1 MLIGQWKYMS
11 PIAALI
17 GRCQMSRPRNFWRTA
32 QDFRYRDPNIAQPVT
47 PTDVLSTLSEFIKFN
62 KIDDMKWT
70 LFHPPVSLR

>member
-17 GRCQMSRPRNFWRTA
+17 GRCQMSRPRRTA
-32 QDFRYRDPNIAQPVT
+32 QDFRFRDPNIAQPVT
-47 PTDVLSTLSEFIKFN
+47 QTEVLSTLGEFIKFN

-70 LFHPPVSLR
+70 LFQPPVSLR